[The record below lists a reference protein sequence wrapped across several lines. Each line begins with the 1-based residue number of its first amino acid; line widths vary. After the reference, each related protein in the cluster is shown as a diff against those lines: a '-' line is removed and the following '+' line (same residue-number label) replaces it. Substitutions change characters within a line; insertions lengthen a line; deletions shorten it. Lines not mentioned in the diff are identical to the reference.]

1 MLGFVAQHDFD
12 HQNMPLKDM
21 IKRLKSIII
30 KINFDQRNQN
40 KSAYQLVM

>member
-21 IKRLKSIII
+21 IKRLKSII